1 MEILHCSQVRVLIQ
15 MRLVSIRNSVWS
27 SRRQSL
33 LESQRVGGY
42 DLMTMPDRRARS
54 TSHADLA
61 TAIALFGLV
70 LHAAALLG
78 LMALV
83 LPQLLGILVVILI
96 FAVPA
101 AFHYLVWGWW
111 LSQMQDEDAEANE
124 GEDRG

>member
-1 MEILHCSQVRVLIQ
+1 
-15 MRLVSIRNSVWS
+15 
-27 SRRQSL
+27 
-33 LESQRVGGY
+33 
-42 DLMTMPDRRARS
+42 MPDRRAPS
-54 TSHADLA
+54 SSQSNAA

-70 LHAAALLG
+70 LLAAAMLG

-111 LSQMQDEDAEANE
+111 LSQMRDDDPEAGDDED
-124 GEDRG
+124 GG